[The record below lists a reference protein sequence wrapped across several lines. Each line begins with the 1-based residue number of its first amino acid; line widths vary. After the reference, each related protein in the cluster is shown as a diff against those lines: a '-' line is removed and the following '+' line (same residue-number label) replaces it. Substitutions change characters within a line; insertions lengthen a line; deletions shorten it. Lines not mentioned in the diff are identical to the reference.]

1 MSTVEANTLDALYEA
16 LPEAVIVLG
25 TGNDIV
31 SLNPSAAAL
40 FGVDRSGILGKPLS
54 VLHADDAAVALAGDL
69 HVYRKANGDLFRAST
84 QTIVVAAQDHGRSTR
99 ILVLREAPERA
110 PVESPLDR
118 RAMDDALNV
127 ISEGVAVYDRNERLI
142 LFNTAYRK
150 LFGTVGSHL
159 KIGMTLTEIVRY
171 IVAEDELVP
180 APLGSPEADAWVKE
194 QVERFRLGD
203 GVARI
208 VSYANG
214 RWLQLETT
222 LTPDG
227 NIVAIRVDVTDLKL
241 QQLRIAEQSAEL
253 ERKNASLDRFT
264 SSVAH
269 DLKAPLRH
277 VSKFAE
283 MIAADIAEGNL
294 ADIADYAEHLRRSTQ
309 RMTELV
315 DNLLDYARIADR
327 IIQSRPVRV
336 RDVINDALTGLQSD
350 MEDCG
355 ATVHIGPLPDVVGDP
370 ELLGRLFQNIIGNA
384 IKYRRP
390 NVAPRIT
397 IEGHR
402 DQSVARFI
410 FTDNGIGIDPQY
422 AEKIF
427 EIFQRLHRN
436 EAVYP
441 GTGVGLSLAKR
452 IADSHKG
459 VIALDPTYRD
469 GARFVV
475 TIPVS

>member
-1 MSTVEANTLDALYEA
+1 MSIVEANILQSLYEA

-25 TGNDIV
+25 ARSDIV
-31 SLNPSAAAL
+31 SLNPSAATL
-40 FGVDRSGILGKPLS
+40 FGVDAPGILGKPLT
-54 VLHADDAAVALAGDL
+54 VLYADEGVTSENDL
-69 HVYRKANGDLFRAST
+69 PFYRKANGDLFRANT
-84 QTIVVAAQDHGRSTR
+84 QTIVVPAQDAGLATK
-99 ILVLREAPERA
+99 ILVIRETPEIDPGLGA
-110 PVESPLDR
+110 FDR
-118 RAMDDALNV
+118 RAVDEALNV

-142 LFNTAYRK
+142 LFNTAYRN
-150 LFGTVGSHL
+150 LFGAVGSHL
-159 KIGMTLTEIVRY
+159 EIGMTLSEIVRD

-180 APLGSPEADAWVKE
+180 APLGSPEADAWVAE
-194 QVERFRLGD
+194 QMERFRRGD

-214 RWLQLETT
+214 RWMQLETT
-222 LTPDG
+222 LTPNG
-227 NIVAIRVDVTDLKL
+227 NLVSIRVDVTDLKL

-253 ERKNASLDRFT
+253 ERKNAALDRFT

-294 ADIADYAEHLRRSTQ
+294 TDIADYAEQLRRSTQ

-315 DNLLDYARIADR
+315 DSLLDYARIADR
-327 IIQSRPVRV
+327 IIQAQPVRV
-336 RDVINDALTGLQSD
+336 RDVINDALAGLQSD
-350 MEDCG
+350 MDDCG
-355 ATVHIGPLPDVVGDP
+355 AAIEIGPLPDVVGDP

-390 NVAPRIT
+390 DVIPRIT

-402 DQSVARFI
+402 DQSVARFV